1 MRYRFQKK
9 KQNNGKPDRE
19 LESMATASNYYAHDY
34 NAMKYAQQRW
44 QHRHEHHRNVNQ
56 VIAKKASLASVEP
69 PDRLHRRFMRLAGKT
84 ILDEDHDW
92 KESRYA
98 KRYSATGDSNGSDR
112 EALALEATI
121 SETRDLHY
129 VNFLA
134 QALFVAEAVC
144 RITVGR
150 PHGVKCFGTGFLVTP
165 NLLLT
170 NNHVIHTKEE
180 AEQTEIEFG
189 YQRDRTGKINNAD
202 VFRLKPSIFF
212 LTCKELDFT
221 LVAIDKAR
229 REDSLKIWCPLLK
242 DQGKILNAEFINIIQ
257 HPRGEPKQVVIRE
270 NHLLDSFEGKE
281 NFLQYTADTDQGS
294 SGSPVFNDQW
304 EVIAL
309 HRTAI
314 PKTDRQGNWL
324 THRGD
329 IWKEGDG
336 LEAIEYVANEGIRA
350 SKIVLFVEKQSFEG
364 KASELQKEFLS
375 APSPDMDAF
384 SIGVFRSKGQDQRTS
399 TATRSLT
406 ISNSGEATTEVKIDS
421 HTHES
426 TSRNSQNINGEFS
439 ISIPLKISLRLG
451 D

>member
-1 MRYRFQKK
+1 
-9 KQNNGKPDRE
+9 
-19 LESMATASNYYAHDY
+19 MATANNLYAHDY
-34 NAMKYAQQRW
+34 DAMKYAQQRW
-44 QHRHEHHRNVNQ
+44 QHRQEHHVNVNK
-56 VIAKKASLASVEP
+56 VIAKKASLALVEP
-69 PDRLHRRFMRLAGKT
+69 PDRLHRRFMRLADKT
-84 ILDEDHDW
+84 ILDEEQNW

-98 KRYSATGDSNGSDR
+98 KRFSATRDPNGSTR
-112 EALALEATI
+112 ETLALEAAI
-121 SETRDLHY
+121 GETRDLHY
-129 VNFLA
+129 TNFLA

-144 RITVGR
+144 RITVGCD
-150 PHGVKCFGTGFLVTP
+150 HGMKCFGTGFLVTP
-165 NLLLT
+165 RLLLT
-170 NNHVIHTKEE
+170 NNHVIRTKEE
-180 AEQTEIEFG
+180 AEQSEVEFG
-189 YQRDRTGKINNAD
+189 YQRDRTGKINNTD
-202 VFRLKPSIFF
+202 VFRLKPSSFF

-270 NHLLDSFEGKE
+270 NYLLDSFEGKE

-329 IWKEGDG
+329 IWNEGDDI
-336 LEAIEYVANEGIRA
+336 EDIEYVANEGIRA
-350 SKIVLFVEKQSFEG
+350 SKIVLFVENQSFEG
-364 KASELQKEFLS
+364 LAGELHNEFLS

-384 SIGVFRSKGQDQRTS
+384 SIGVFSSKGQDQRTS
-399 TATRSLT
+399 TATRSVT
-406 ISNSGEATTEVKIDS
+406 FSNSGETTTEVKVDS
-421 HTHES
+421 HPQD
-426 TSRNSQNINGEFS
+426 NSPHKSNGINGEYS

-451 D
+451 V